1 MGNLD
6 DAMRQDQHALLDLD
20 EFGEEIIYKQ
30 EGVPAKTL
38 RAVVNRE
45 EPDQVEDSGLAEAP
59 VIVIEILR
67 EDSDDGIELVDIG
80 SDKVTIARR
89 LGETP
94 TVRVVDRILA
104 HDASYWRLRIR

>member
-20 EFGEEIIYKQ
+20 EFGETITYKQ
-30 EGVPAKTL
+30 EGVLAKTF
-38 RAVVNRE
+38 RAVVSRE

-59 VIVIEILR
+59 IIIIEILR
-67 EDSDDGIELVDIG
+67 EDSADGILLVNIG
-80 SDKVTIARR
+80 SDEVTIARR
-89 LGETP
+89 LGEAP
-94 TVRVVDRILA
+94 TVRAVDRILA